1 MHVLMRSLLA
11 FGRRHESANNAHCFS
26 WSGFCG
32 YIFNLR
38 LFPHIVPSPKQVAQS
53 VRELT
58 RSHNSW
64 FKESIPL
71 IASENVLSPL
81 AREVLNSDLHN
92 RYAEGLPF
100 KRYYQ
105 GNIFVDQIESTCE
118 DLAREVFGCKFADVR
133 STSGTV
139 SNLAVLMAIAK
150 PRDKMTTVAL
160 SDGGHISHAK
170 IGATGLR
177 GVRTFNYPFDEKLMN
192 IDVEGTKRLLR
203 EVKPKVALFGQ
214 SVYLF
219 PTPLDEIKEVFEE
232 VGCTTWYDAAHVLGL
247 IAGKKFQ
254 DPLRQGIDVVSG
266 STHKTLPGPQH
277 GMIIS
282 DVEKEGLEVSLRRG
296 VFPGVTSNHHL
307 HSVAALAVTL
317 AETKEF
323 GEAYA
328 DQTIRNAKAL
338 GQALHER
345 GLDVLC
351 ERCGFTESH
360 TIVVDVEEFHGGA
373 KVAKDLES
381 ANVILNKNLL
391 PWDSNPVKPSGIRIG
406 SQEVT
411 RVGMKENEM
420 EHIADIISRVVV
432 KGESPE
438 SVKMDVVEL
447 KRQFT
452 KVHYCFFDGEE
463 AYDYPAYDGDL

>member
-1 MHVLMRSLLA
+1 MQ
-11 FGRRHESANNAHCFS
+11 SAKE
-26 WSGFCG
+26 
-32 YIFNLR
+32 LT
-38 LFPHIVPSPKQVAQS
+38 QS

-58 RSHNSW
+58 RSHNAW
-64 FKESIPL
+64 FKDSIPL
-71 IASENVLSPL
+71 IASENVMSPL
-81 AREVLNSDLHN
+81 AREVMNSDLHN
-92 RYAEGLPF
+92 RYAEGLPG

-105 GNIFVDQIESTCE
+105 GNIFVDQIETLCE
-118 DLAREVFGCKFADVR
+118 NLAKEVFRCKFADVR

-139 SNLAVLMAIAK
+139 SNLAVLMALAK

-177 GVRTFNYPFDEKLMN
+177 GVRTYNYPFDEKNMN
-192 IDVEGTKRLLR
+192 IDVQGAKRLIR

-219 PTPLDEIKEVFEE
+219 PTPLDEIKEVFAE
-232 VGCTTWYDAAHVLGL
+232 VNCSTWYDAAHVLGL
-247 IAGKKFQ
+247 IAGGKFQ
-254 DPLRQGIDVVSG
+254 DPLRHGIDVVSG

-282 DVEKEGLEVSLRRG
+282 DLGKEGLETSLRRG

-328 DQTIRNAKAL
+328 DQTIRNAKAI

-351 ERCGFTESH
+351 EHLGFTESH
-360 TIVVDVEEFHGGA
+360 TVVVDVERYHGGA
-373 KVAKDLES
+373 KVAKALEE
-381 ANVILNKNLL
+381 ANIILNKNLL
-391 PWDSNPVKPSGIRIG
+391 PWDSDPVKPHGVRIG
-406 SQEVT
+406 SQELT
-411 RVGMKENEM
+411 RLGMKESQMAEVA
-420 EHIADIISRVVV
+420 ELISRVVV
-432 KGESPE
+432 KGEPPE
-438 SVKMDVVEL
+438 KVRPDVVEL
-447 KRQFT
+447 KRQYT
-452 KVHYCFFDGEE
+452 KLHYCFFEGEE
-463 AYDYPAYDGDL
+463 AYDYSTYDGNLK

>member
-1 MHVLMRSLLA
+1 
-11 FGRRHESANNAHCFS
+11 
-26 WSGFCG
+26 
-32 YIFNLR
+32 
-38 LFPHIVPSPKQVAQS
+38 LFPRIVPSAKQLAQS

-58 RSHNSW
+58 RKHNQW

-105 GNIFVDQIESTCE
+105 GNLYVDQIETICE
-118 DLAREVFGCKFADVR
+118 NLAKDVFDCKFADVR

-139 SNLAVLMAIAK
+139 ANLAVMMAIAK
-150 PRDKMTTVAL
+150 TRDKMTTVAL

-170 IGATGLR
+170 IGAA
-177 GVRTFNYPFDEKLMN
+177 GVRGIRAYNYPFDEENMN
-192 IDVEGTKRLLR
+192 IDVDGARKLIL

-214 SVYLF
+214 SVFLF
-219 PTPLDEIKEVFEE
+219 PTPIKELRSAFDE
-232 VGCTTWYDAAHVLGL
+232 VGCTAWYDAAHVLGL
-247 IAGKKFQ
+247 IAGKRFQ
-254 DPLRQGIDVVSG
+254 DPLKEGIDVVSG

-277 GMIIS
+277 GMITS
-282 DVEKEGLEVSLRRG
+282 DLPKDGLESALRRG

-328 DQTIRNAKAL
+328 AQVIKNSKAL

-345 GLDVLC
+345 GLEVLC
-351 ERCGFTESH
+351 EHLGFTESH
-360 TIVVDVEEFHGGA
+360 TLVMDVEQFHGGA
-373 KVAKDLES
+373 KVAKDLED
-381 ANVILNKNLL
+381 ANIIVNKNLL
-391 PWDSNPVKPSGIRIG
+391 PWDSNPVRPCGVRLG

-411 RVGMKENEM
+411 RIGMKERDMVE
-420 EHIADIISRVVV
+420 IAELMARVVV

-438 SVKMDVVEL
+438 SVKRDVVEF
-447 KRQFT
+447 KRGFT
-452 KVHYCFFDGEE
+452 KVHYCWFEGEE
-463 AYDYPAYDGDL
+463 AYDYPVYDGDL

>member
-1 MHVLMRSLLA
+1 MFLISDIFPALVA
-11 FGRRHESANNAHCFS
+11 SA
-26 WSGFCG
+26 
-32 YIFNLR
+32 
-38 LFPHIVPSPKQVAQS
+38 
-53 VRELT
+53 RELAQEVRDLT
-58 RSHNSW
+58 HRHNAW
-64 FKESIPL
+64 FKDSIPL
-71 IASENVLSPL
+71 IASENLLSP
-81 AREVLNSDLHN
+81 AGKEVLNSDLNN
-92 RYAEGLPF
+92 RYAEGLPG

-105 GNIFVDQIESTCE
+105 GNVFVDQIETLCE
-118 DLAREVFGCKFADVR
+118 NLAKEVFRARFADVR

-139 SNLAVLMAIAK
+139 ANLAVLMAIAK

-177 GVRTFNYPFDEKLMN
+177 GVRTYNYPFDEKVMN
-192 IDVEGTKRLLR
+192 IDVQGAKRLIR

-219 PTPLDEIKEVFEE
+219 PTPLEELRDVFQE
-232 VGCTTWYDAAHVLGL
+232 VGCTTWYDAAHVIGL
-247 IAGKKFQ
+247 IAGGRFQ
-254 DPLRQGIDVVSG
+254 DPLKEGMDVVSG

-277 GMIIS
+277 GIILS
-282 DVEKEGLEVSLRRG
+282 DLTKDWLETALRRG

-323 GEAYA
+323 GAGYA

-345 GLDVLC
+345 GMDVLC
-351 ERCGFTESH
+351 EKCGFTESH
-360 TIVVDVEEFHGGA
+360 TLVVDVEQYHGGA
-373 KVAKDLES
+373 KVAKSLEK

-391 PWDSNPVKPSGIRIG
+391 PWDSDSVRPSGVRIG

-411 RVGMKENEM
+411 RLGMKENQMSE
-420 EHIADIISRVVV
+420 IAELIARVVV
-432 KGESPE
+432 KEEDPE
-438 SVKMDVVEL
+438 TVKNDVVEF
-447 KRQFT
+447 KRQYT
-452 KVHYCFFDGEE
+452 KLHYCFFEGEE
-463 AYDYPAYDGDL
+463 AYDYPSFDGPLK

>member
-1 MHVLMRSLLA
+1 M
-11 FGRRHESANNAHCFS
+11 
-26 WSGFCG
+26 
-32 YIFNLR
+32 
-38 LFPHIVPSPKQVAQS
+38 AQS

-58 RSHNSW
+58 RSHNAW
-64 FKESIPL
+64 FKDSIPL
-71 IASENVLSPL
+71 IASENIMSPL
-81 AREVLNSDLHN
+81 AREVMNSDLHN
-92 RYAEGLPF
+92 RYAEGLPG

-105 GNIFVDQIESTCE
+105 GNIFVDQIETLCE
-118 DLAREVFGCKFADVR
+118 NLAKEVFGCKFADVR

-139 SNLAVLMAIAK
+139 ANLAVLMALAK

-177 GVRTFNYPFDEKLMN
+177 GVRTYSYPFDEKNMN
-192 IDVEGTKRLLR
+192 IDVQGAKRLIR

-219 PTPLDEIKEVFEE
+219 PTPLDEIKDVFAEVN
-232 VGCTTWYDAAHVLGL
+232 CSTWYDAAHVLGL
-247 IAGKKFQ
+247 IAGGRFQ
-254 DPLRQGIDVVSG
+254 DPLREGIDVVSG

-282 DVEKEGLEVSLRRG
+282 DLGKDGLETSLRRG

-323 GEAYA
+323 GKAYA
-328 DQTIRNAKAL
+328 DQTVRNAKAL

-351 ERCGFTESH
+351 EHLGFTESH
-360 TIVVDVEEFHGGA
+360 TIVIDVEQYHGGA
-373 KVAKDLES
+373 KVAKTLEE
-381 ANVILNKNLL
+381 ANIILNKNLL
-391 PWDSNPVKPSGIRIG
+391 PWDSDPVRPHGVRIG
-406 SQEVT
+406 SQELT
-411 RVGMKENEM
+411 RLGMKEAQMVEVA
-420 EHIADIISRVVV
+420 ELISRVVV
-432 KGESPE
+432 KQEPPE
-438 SVKMDVVEL
+438 KVKPDVVEL
-447 KRQFT
+447 KRQYT
-452 KVHYCFFDGEE
+452 KLHFCFFEGEE
-463 AYDYPAYDGDL
+463 AYDYPTYDGNLS